1 MAQMLNGLKRLYSG
15 DKAFERQLS
24 LFSIC
29 GIAGILSG
37 YLNLTTQGIIET
49 SNIQKFVFTIL
60 LIIFG
65 LFFVGYETIFMHS
78 REIPDIGIKSFK
90 VALKKIPFIIFLIG
104 IPILMISLFTKY
116 QYTAFCIE
124 TIIAIPL
131 TIMQAG
137 FSYNYDNKE
146 YNLLL
151 NKFRV
156 KEYFLLLIKRLWIVI
171 LSYITT
177 YFIIFVIFFV
187 IGIII
192 AIYYSGNLNT
202 ISLTISSQQIAIEK
216 LSNYIAS
223 ILFTYIVSIGILT
236 WDYEILTTYE
246 GEKQ

>member
-1 MAQMLNGLKRLYSG
+1 MTQMLEGLKKLYSG

-37 YLNLTTQGIIET
+37 YLNLVTQGIIEI
-49 SNIQKFVFTIL
+49 SNIQKIIFTIL

-65 LFFVGYETIFMHS
+65 LFFIGYETIFMHS
-78 REIPDIGIKSFK
+78 REIPDIDTNSFK
-90 VALKKIPFIIFLIG
+90 LALKKIPFIIFLIG
-104 IPILMISLFTKY
+104 IPILLVSLFTKY

-131 TIMQAG
+131 TMMQAG
-137 FSYNYDNKE
+137 FSYNYNNSE

-151 NKFRV
+151 HKFRV
-156 KEYFLLLIKRLWIVI
+156 KEYFLLLIKRLWIVL

-177 YFIIFVIFFV
+177 YFTIFVIFFV

-192 AIYYSGNLNT
+192 AIYYKGNLST
-202 ISLTISSQQIAIEK
+202 ISLMISSQQIAIEK

-223 ILFTYIVSIGILT
+223 VLFTYILSIGILT
-236 WDYEILTTYE
+236 WDYEILKTYE
-246 GEKQ
+246 VEKQ

>member
-1 MAQMLNGLKRLYSG
+1 MAQMLSGLKKLYSG
-15 DKAFERQLS
+15 NKAFERQLS
-24 LFSIC
+24 FFSIC

-37 YLNLTTQGIIET
+37 YLNLATQGIIEIT
-49 SNIQKFVFTIL
+49 NIQKIIFTIL

-65 LFFVGYETIFMHS
+65 LFFIGYETIFMHS
-78 REIPDIGIKSFK
+78 REIPEIDCNSFK
-90 VALKKIPFIIFLIG
+90 LALKKVPFIIFLIG
-104 IPILMISLFTKY
+104 IPILLVSLFTKY

-124 TIIAIPL
+124 IIIAIPL
-131 TIMQAG
+131 TMMQAG

-146 YNLLL
+146 YKLLFYE
-151 NKFRV
+151 FRV

-192 AIYYSGNLNT
+192 AIYYNGNLNT
-202 ISLTISSQQIAIEK
+202 ISLTISSQQTAIEK

-223 ILFTYIVSIGILT
+223 ILFTYILSIGILT
-236 WDYEILTTYE
+236 WDYELLKTH
-246 GEKQ
+246 EKEE

>member
-1 MAQMLNGLKRLYSG
+1 MSQMINGLKKIYSG
-15 DKAFERQLS
+15 EKAFERHLS

-37 YLNLTTQGIIET
+37 YINLATQGIIEI
-49 SNIQKFVFTIL
+49 SNIQKIVFTIL

-65 LFFVGYETIFMHS
+65 LFFIGYETTFMHS
-78 REIPDIGIKSFK
+78 REIPDIDSNSFK
-90 VALKKIPFIIFLIG
+90 LALKKIPFIVFLIG
-104 IPILMISLFTKY
+104 IPILLISLFTKY

-131 TIMQAG
+131 TMMQAG
-137 FSYNYDNKE
+137 FSYNYNNSE
-146 YNLLL
+146 YNLLFH
-151 NKFRV
+151 KFRV

-223 ILFTYIVSIGILT
+223 ILFTYIISIGILT
-236 WDYEILTTYE
+236 WDYEILKTYE
-246 GEKQ
+246 VEKQ

>member
-1 MAQMLNGLKRLYSG
+1 MAQMLNGLKKLYSG

-37 YLNLTTQGIIET
+37 YLNLATQGIIEI
-49 SNIQKFVFTIL
+49 SNIQKIIFTIL
-60 LIIFG
+60 LIVFG
-65 LFFVGYETIFMHS
+65 LFFIGYETIFMHS
-78 REIPDIGIKSFK
+78 REIPDIDTNSFK
-90 VALKKIPFIIFLIG
+90 LALKKIPFIIFLIG
-104 IPILMISLFTKY
+104 IPILLVSLFTKY

-131 TIMQAG
+131 TMMQAG
-137 FSYNYDNKE
+137 FSYNYNNNE
-146 YNLLL
+146 YNLLFH
-151 NKFRV
+151 KFRV
-156 KEYFLLLIKRLWIVI
+156 KEYFLLLIKRIWVVL

-177 YFIIFVIFFV
+177 YFTIFVIFFI

-223 ILFTYIVSIGILT
+223 ILFTYILSIGILT
-236 WDYEILTTYE
+236 WDYEILKTYE
-246 GEKQ
+246 VEKQ